1 VSDVHPIEIGIYLP
15 QVAFSWDDLRA
26 RASVVEELG
35 FESLWLYDHLY
46 GPGLPDLP
54 SLEAWTL
61 ATALLTSTERLRVG
75 HLVLCNQFRHP
86 ALLAK
91 MASTLDVISG
101 GRLDLGI
108 GSGSVEVEH
117 DQAGMPWGTLAERTD
132 RLAESLEI
140 ITRMFDGDRTTF
152 AGQHYQVTDL
162 PNLPRAVQHPRP
174 PIHIGGAGPR
184 RTLPLVARYAD
195 VWNIPTYALDRVPEV
210 VAAVDAA
217 CRDAGRDPASLTRS
231 IEAVLVLAA
240 DDDAVADAM
249 VSARRRFG
257 DIGYQMDAGGF
268 IGTPETVAARIR
280 TLAAMGFERFVFF
293 TWDRGREETLR
304 LLAEEVRPRCD
315 VPGR

>member
-1 VSDVHPIEIGIYLP
+1 VSDGQPIEVGIYLP
-15 QVAFSWDDLRA
+15 QVAFSWDDLRS
-26 RASVVEELG
+26 RAQLVEALG

-46 GPGLPDLP
+46 GPGLPDHP

-86 ALLAK
+86 ALLGK
-91 MASTLDVISG
+91 MASTLDVVSG
-101 GRLDLGI
+101 GRLELGM
-108 GSGSVEVEH
+108 GSGSVDVEH
-117 DQAGMPWGTLAERTD
+117 HEAGLPWGTLAERSD

-140 ITRMFDGDRTTF
+140 VTRMFEGGRTSF

-162 PNLPRAVQHPRP
+162 PNLPRPVQHPRP

-184 RTLPLVARYAD
+184 RTLPLVARCAD

-217 CRDAGRDPASLTRS
+217 CRDAGRDPASLRRS
-231 IEAVLVLAA
+231 VEAVLVVAH

-257 DIGYQMDAGGF
+257 NAAYQMEAGGF
-268 IGTPETVAARIR
+268 IGTPEVVAARIR
-280 TLAAMGFERFVFF
+280 AFMALGFDHFVFF
-293 TWDRGREETLR
+293 TWDRGKEATLR
-304 LLAEEVRPRCD
+304 LLAEEVRPRCA
-315 VPGR
+315 